1 MREHDTTMVTD
12 SAGHKLPE
20 TDQSEDQGRNDS
32 KHIESSVTN
41 YSSSK
46 CEDDKS
52 SEESQRNNAE
62 EESVDSEVKSNNSE
76 ANSIT
81 DSGASNKRVLSK
93 CVLIIIIE
101 DF

>member
-20 TDQSEDQGRNDS
+20 TDQSGDQGRNDS

-62 EESVDSEVKSNNSE
+62 GESVDSEDKSNNSE

-93 CVLIIIIE
+93 CVLIE

>member
-1 MREHDTTMVTD
+1 MVSD

-20 TDQSEDQGRNDS
+20 NDDQCRNDS
-32 KHIESSVTN
+32 KQIESSVTN

-46 CEDDKS
+46 CDDDKS

-62 EESVDSEVKSNNSE
+62 GESVHSEDKSDDSE

-81 DSGASNKRVLSK
+81 DSGASNKRVLPK
-93 CVLIIIIE
+93 CV
-101 DF
+101 FN

>member
-1 MREHDTTMVTD
+1 MVTD

-20 TDQSEDQGRNDS
+20 TDQSEDQCRNGS
-32 KHIESSVTN
+32 KHMESSVTN

-46 CEDDKS
+46 CDDDKS
-52 SEESQRNNAE
+52 SEESQKSNRE
-62 EESVDSEVKSNNSE
+62 GESVDSENKSNNSE

-93 CVLIIIIE
+93 CVVIE

>member
-32 KHIESSVTN
+32 KHMESSVTN

-46 CEDDKS
+46 CVDDKS
-52 SEESQRNNAE
+52 SEESQRNNADE
-62 EESVDSEVKSNNSE
+62 GESVDSEDKSNNSE

-93 CVLIIIIE
+93 CVLIE

>member
-32 KHIESSVTN
+32 KHMESSVTN

-62 EESVDSEVKSNNSE
+62 EESVDSEDKSNDSE
-76 ANSIT
+76 ANLIT
-81 DSGASNKRVLSK
+81 DPGASNTRVLSK
-93 CVLIIIIE
+93 CVLIIIE
-101 DF
+101 HF

>member
-1 MREHDTTMVTD
+1 MREHDTTIVTD
-12 SAGHKLPE
+12 SAGDKLPE

-32 KHIESSVTN
+32 KHIESSVPN

-52 SEESQRNNAE
+52 SEESQKSNRE
-62 EESVDSEVKSNNSE
+62 GESVDSENKSNNSE

-93 CVLIIIIE
+93 CVLIE